1 MILLYVSTELLSIL
15 FFPHNLGQ
23 YLIWETDAKVDYE
36 LYQKHTLILNN
47 DSLKHKWSVI
57 LNHKET
63 QYYCRTTSDPLQNI
77 KTHKKEG
84 IPYEY
89 ELISVIRGATHIR
102 NRS

>member
-47 DSLKHKWSVI
+47 DSLKHK
-57 LNHKET
+57 
-63 QYYCRTTSDPLQNI
+63 
-77 KTHKKEG
+77 
-84 IPYEY
+84 
-89 ELISVIRGATHIR
+89 
-102 NRS
+102 